1 MSEVKITEITEHE
14 DGSATLQVECDPET
28 FMTIFNAGFVHLI
41 EKGLKG
47 EKDVGSNV

>member
-28 FMTIFNAGFVHLI
+28 FAAIFNVGFVSLI
-41 EKGLKG
+41 KTGLQW
-47 EKDVGSNV
+47 EDEDD